1 MEYTIAEGYFTKINV
16 LWTEVLLQRK
26 QRRKN
31 CECKYLPAMEA
42 ISIKQIYDYIIWAAV
57 LLSDTLPAKPA

>member
-1 MEYTIAEGYFTKINV
+1 MNRGVAATQAK
-16 LWTEVLLQRK
+16 LQKLRMHI
-26 QRRKN
+26 
-31 CECKYLPAMEA
+31 PAMEV